1 MHLSVIGVLPCHER
15 ISYHWVSRLYLIQSI
30 NCIYLISDRDIRKY
44 KKPNTWSKIVMIC
57 GEFLGYYH
65 LSKLKEI
72 KSSLYLIKKK
82 PSQMLFMEIARVWS
96 FFKFFLIFTKEC
108 QRSLILLVCFFLFE

>member
-1 MHLSVIGVLPCHER
+1 MINVI
-15 ISYHWVSRLYLIQSI
+15 YHLYLIQSI

-65 LSKLKEI
+65 LSKLKEM

-82 PSQMLFMEIARVWS
+82 PSQMLFMEMASLVIFLN
-96 FFKFFLIFTKEC
+96 FFDIYKRMSAFTYSV
-108 QRSLILLVCFFLFE
+108 SLLLLV